1 MTRHFQIVA
10 AAVLLLAT
18 PVHAELKA
26 TPLSE
31 LAIANALIAGH
42 KDVFN
47 KRVPGHRLAV
57 AWAQVA
63 LETGRGKRTKGN
75 DLGNVGG
82 RFVSFKTPRQGAQA
96 YWKAVAKCKPALGYF
111 DVGDARGAAEQLGR
125 CHYYSADPAA
135 YASGMASL
143 REEFNRRIW
152 AKVKSKLGH

>member
-1 MTRHFQIVA
+1 MRYA
-10 AAVLLLAT
+10 ALLFALLLVAL
-18 PVHAELKA
+18 PAHAEPRL

-31 LAIANALIAGH
+31 VALAHALIAGH
-42 KDVFN
+42 RDAFG

-63 LETGRGKRTKGN
+63 LETGRGKRVRGN

-82 RFVSFKTPRQGAQA
+82 RLVAYRTPRQGAEA

-125 CHYYSADPAA
+125 CGYFRADPGTYSA
-135 YASGMASL
+135 GMASL
-143 REEFNRRIW
+143 REDFNRRIW
-152 AKVKSKLGH
+152 AKVKAKLGH